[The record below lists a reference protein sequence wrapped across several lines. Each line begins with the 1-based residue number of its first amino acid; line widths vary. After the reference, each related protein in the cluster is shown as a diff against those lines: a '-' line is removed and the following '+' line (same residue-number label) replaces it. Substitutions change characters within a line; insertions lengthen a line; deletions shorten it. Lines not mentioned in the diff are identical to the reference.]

1 MNFPNRMIHGF
12 KHPILSRRGVLGA
25 GAGGLLLPGLARA
38 QSALGG
44 GGGGAAPATP
54 DQGPAINVSGAQNAP
69 IPIAIPV
76 FTDPTGA
83 PSDIGSQ
90 ITQVINS
97 DLGNCGLFRAIDP
110 STFVPNSISNGTPVW
125 QNWNILG
132 AQALITGDVADQ
144 GGGQLRVE
152 FRLWSISQQ
161 KQVQGTAYT
170 TTPTNWR
177 RIAHIIGDVVYQ
189 QLIGETGYF
198 DSRVAYISEAGPV
211 TSPVRRLAVMDYDG
225 ANNLFLT
232 DGASMA
238 LSPQFNPTR
247 QQLAFVSF
255 QDSNARVYLFDLQSG
270 TQRLVGSFGE
280 QTIGPRFS
288 PDGNSLLMS
297 VYRGSGAALVK
308 VDAEGGNMQELTDY
322 GSINVSPCYSPDG
335 SQIVFN
341 SDRDGNQQLFVMGSD
356 GSGAK
361 RISYGDGQ
369 YAEPAWSPRGDLIAY
384 TNWGGG
390 NFSIGVMA
398 PDGSGERL
406 LSQGFLVEGATFCP
420 NGRVIMFYRQTPLAA
435 GHDSRLVSIGIDGFN
450 ERLTPT
456 PTDASDPSWS
466 PLLS

>member
-1 MNFPNRMIHGF
+1 MKLPARFL
-12 KHPILSRRGVLGA
+12 PILSRRGVLGA
-25 GAGGLLLPGLARA
+25 GAAFSLLPSLARA
-38 QSALGG
+38 QT
-44 GGGGAAPATP
+44 APSS
-54 DQGPAINVSGAQNAP
+54 DNGPAISVSGAQNAP
-69 IPIAIPV
+69 IPVAIPV
-76 FTDPTGA
+76 FTDPSGA
-83 PSDIGSQ
+83 PSDIGTQ
-90 ITQVINS
+90 ITGVIS
-97 DLGNCGLFRAIDP
+97 DDLGHSGLFRPIDP
-110 STFVPNSISNGTPVW
+110 SSFVPNSIANGVPVW
-125 QNWNILG
+125 ANWSILG

-152 FRLWSISQQ
+152 FRLWSITQQ

-170 TTPTNWR
+170 TTPANWR

-189 QLIGETGYF
+189 ELIGESGYF

-225 ANNLFLT
+225 ASNQFLT

-255 QDSNARVYLFDLQSG
+255 QDNNPRVYLFDLQSG
-270 TQRLVGSFGE
+270 SQSLVGSFGE
-280 QTIGPRFS
+280 MTIGPRFS

-297 VYRGSGAALVK
+297 VSHGNGAAIVRVNASGA
-308 VDAEGGNMQELTDY
+308 GMTELTDY
-322 GSINVSPCYSPDG
+322 TSINVTPSFSPDG

-341 SDRDGNQQLFVMGSD
+341 SDRDGNQQLFVMGAD

-361 RISYGDGQ
+361 RISFGDGQ

-384 TNWGGG
+384 TRWGSGG
-390 NFSIGVMA
+390 FSIGVMQ
-398 PDGSGERL
+398 PDGSGERI

-420 NGRVIMFYRQTPLAA
+420 NGRVIMFYRQTPTED
-435 GHDSRLVSIGIDGFN
+435 GHDSRLVTIGIDGFN
-450 ERLTPT
+450 ERLVDTPT
-456 PTDASDPSWS
+456 NASDPSWS

>member
-1 MNFPNRMIHGF
+1 MKFPKRLIPGLTQPGF
-12 KHPILSRRGVLGA
+12 SRRGVLGA
-25 GAGGLLLPGLARA
+25 GAAAGLLLPSLARA

-44 GGGGAAPATP
+44 DATAPAAP

-76 FTDPTGA
+76 FTDPSGA
-83 PSDIGSQ
+83 PSDIGGQ
-90 ITQVINS
+90 ITQVIND
-97 DLGNCGLFRAIDP
+97 DLGHSGLFRAIDP
-110 STFVPNSISNGTPVW
+110 SSFVPNSMANGAPVW

-152 FRLWSISQQ
+152 FRLWSITQQ

-170 TTPTNWR
+170 TTTTNWR

-198 DSRVAYISEAGPV
+198 DSRVAYISVAGPT

-232 DGASMA
+232 DGSSMA
-238 LSPQFNPTR
+238 LTPQFNPTR

-255 QDSNARVYLFDLQSG
+255 QDNSARVYLFDLQSG

-280 QTIGPRFS
+280 QSIGPRFS

-297 VYRGSGAALVK
+297 IYRGSGAALVK
-308 VDAEGGNMQELTDY
+308 MDAEGGGITELTDY
-322 GSINVSPCYSPDG
+322 SAINVSPCYSPDG

-341 SDRDGNQQLFVMGSD
+341 SDRDGNQQLFVMGAD
-356 GSGAK
+356 GSGVK

-384 TNWGGG
+384 TNWGSG

-406 LSQGFLVEGATFCP
+406 LSQGFVVESPTFCP
-420 NGRVIMFYRQTPLAA
+420 NGRVLMFDRQT
-435 GHDSRLVSIGIDGFN
+435 GNQFSLVSIGIDGFN
-450 ERLTPT
+450 ERIVDT
-456 PTDASDPSWS
+456 PTDASDPSWG

>member
-1 MNFPNRMIHGF
+1 MKFPNRMI
-12 KHPILSRRGVLGA
+12 PRLTPALSRRGVLGA
-25 GAGGLLLPGLARA
+25 GAAGLLLPGLARA
-38 QSALGG
+38 QTALGG
-44 GGGGAAPATP
+44 AGSAPAP
-54 DQGPAINVSGAQNAP
+54 ASGPAINVSGAQNAP

-76 FTDPTGA
+76 FTDPSGA
-83 PSDIGSQ
+83 ASGIGGQ
-90 ITQVINS
+90 ITQVIND
-97 DLGNCGLFRAIDP
+97 DLGHSGLFRPIDP
-110 STFVPNSISNGTPVW
+110 SSFVPNSMANGAPVW

-152 FRLWSISQQ
+152 FRLWSITQQ

-189 QLIGETGYF
+189 QLIGESGYF
-198 DSRVAYISEAGPV
+198 DSRVAYISEAGRV

-232 DGASMA
+232 DGSFMA
-238 LSPQFNPTR
+238 ISPQFNPR
-247 QQLAFVSF
+247 RMELAFVSF
-255 QDSNARVYLFDLQSG
+255 QDNSARVYLHDLQAG

-297 VYRGSGAALVK
+297 VSRNGGSALVRMS
-308 VDAEGGNMQELTDY
+308 AEGGGITELTDY
-322 GSINVSPCYSPDG
+322 SSINVSPSYSPDG

-341 SDRDGNQQLFVMGSD
+341 SDRDGNQQLFVMGAD

-369 YAEPAWSPRGDLIAY
+369 YAEPCWSPRGDLIAY
-384 TNWGGG
+384 TTWGSGG
-390 NFSIGVMA
+390 FSIGVMA
-398 PDGSGERL
+398 PDGSGERT
-406 LSQGFLVEGATFCP
+406 LSQGFLVGGATFCP
-420 NGRVIMFYRQTPLAA
+420 NGRVIMFYRQTPSAN
-435 GHDSRLVSIGIDGFN
+435 GHDSRLVTIGIDGFN
-450 ERLTPT
+450 ERLTDT

-466 PLLS
+466 PLIA